1 MNLKILNL
9 LVLATV
15 TALAVRADE
24 PQPQPQ
30 RLTETP
36 EQYTQRMKWFGEAR
50 FGMFIHWG
58 VYSVPAGEFD
68 GGTNYGEWI
77 LESVN
82 REDQK
87 AGHAYRLPVSKYEKF
102 ADEFNPVKFN
112 AREWAHLAKQA
123 GMKYL
128 VITSKHHD
136 GFDMWP
142 SQVGDWNIGRTP
154 FKRDPLKELSEAC
167 HVEGIQFCLYH
178 SIMDWHQ
185 PDYGIRRPWNDLATN
200 PPNMDRYMVYLKSQ
214 LQEIITHYGP
224 LGILW
229 FDGEWEDVW
238 TTDRGIEIYNYIR
251 GLQPN
256 LIVNN
261 RVGRARAGMS
271 GMNKGAGVGD
281 YGTPEQEI
289 PATGFGPGVYWESC
303 MTMNDHWGYN
313 KHDQNFKSTS
323 ELVHNLIDCASK
335 GGNYLLNVG
344 PTSEGLFPAASVERL
359 KQIGEWMHANSESI
373 YATEAGPLG
382 HLPWGRCTQ
391 KTQGS
396 RTTLYLHVFD
406 WPSDGKLVVPGLLSA
421 PNSARLLVTGKKL
434 HTSNTA
440 DGIVIEVP
448 QDAPDKISTT
458 VVLRIKGKVQVADTQ
473 H

>member
-1 MNLKILNL
+1 
-9 LVLATV
+9 
-15 TALAVRADE
+15 
-24 PQPQPQ
+24 
-30 RLTETP
+30 
-36 EQYTQRMKWFGEAR
+36 
-50 FGMFIHWG
+50 
-58 VYSVPAGEFD
+58 
-68 GGTNYGEWI
+68 
-77 LESVN
+77 
-82 REDQK
+82 
-87 AGHAYRLPVSKYEKF
+87 
-102 ADEFNPVKFN
+102 
-112 AREWAHLAKQA
+112 
-123 GMKYL
+123 
-128 VITSKHHD
+128 
-136 GFDMWP
+136 
-142 SQVGDWNIGRTP
+142 
-154 FKRDPLKELSEAC
+154 
-167 HVEGIQFCLYH
+167 
-178 SIMDWHQ
+178 MDWHQ

-229 FDGEWEDVW
+229 FDGEWEDAW

-313 KHDQNFKSTS
+313 QHDQNFKSTS

-406 WPSDGKLVVPGLLSA
+406 WPSDGKLVVPGLLST
-421 PNSARLLVTGKKL
+421 PNSARLLVSGQKL
-434 HTSNTA
+434 HSSKTA

-448 QDAPDKISTT
+448 QEAPDKISTT
-458 VVLRIKGKVQVADTQ
+458 VVLRIKGKVQVADAQ